1 MAKNLI
7 LIVCCFILSGCATT
21 QNNVNPDL
29 QSLQSRIDF
38 LEDELNAK
46 DREIVSMR
54 NELRKTVK
62 ENSRQKNSEIS
73 AKKVNKKAKSNGQ
86 DDDIIKVN
94 GLTVSKVQAALKKAG
109 FYNGNV
115 DGKIGPKTKAAIK
128 EFQRKNNLKVD
139 GVVGRGTWAKL
150 KKNI

>member
-1 MAKNLI
+1 
-7 LIVCCFILSGCATT
+7 
-21 QNNVNPDL
+21 
-29 QSLQSRIDF
+29 
-38 LEDELNAK
+38 
-46 DREIVSMR
+46 MR